1 MRIRQHR
8 NLIASGLALALA
20 CGNATAA
27 SFMTI
32 DAAQSGF
39 LQAMSRDG
47 HIVAGSYVGGGV
59 FAGAWMWRQGA
70 GYQDLPMVDALGMN
84 SWGQPIVGDVV
95 DAATSAQVAGAY
107 YSDSGTT
114 PYVIGPYPG
123 SVPQDSYWSSA
134 YGASDNGVVVGLA
147 QNTDGNAI
155 AFRWTQGEGMVRMPV
170 DRPDTYSRANGI
182 SGSGGVIY
190 GWNDREDGFRTG
202 VIWVNGAP
210 IYPTNPGQYGDS
222 FGSPPGEALG
232 SNYDGSVVVGQ
243 GYFDDNLYSEA
254 WRWTLAGGAQPIGV
268 IMRDGD
274 GGGVGPGFRSATVP
288 QYTAPTGIFANA
300 RIPPQPSGFFC
311 SFQSF
316 AIAVSEDGNTVVGNS
331 GIGNGGGIVDAF
343 IWTPSTGMVF
353 LAEYVEALGVTIP
366 DGFTLYSANAIS
378 ADGLTIAGQG
388 IDPTGSFVVP
398 WIIDLHSSQLQ
409 QTYVTAV
416 GTIAANDLADG
427 PFAGYPVG
435 AAVTM
440 TFTLA
445 PEGIPVNA
453 GYASDYSILA
463 GSFQLVAAYQDPT
476 TFEHLTAIE
485 TLDAAAAPLLHL
497 TNDNPRADGLGLDT
511 TATATSG
518 QTVTFSVSN
527 AAGTLFDSDQAAH
540 VNRSIDAGLLDAT
553 TWNVSE
559 AGHSMQV
566 SLQWVSLQDDSDAI
580 FHDGFEGN

>member
-1 MRIRQHR
+1 MSIRLNR
-8 NLIASGLALALA
+8 TLIAAGLALALA
-20 CGNATAA
+20 GGNAAAA

-32 DAAQSGF
+32 DAAQNGF

-47 HIVAGSYVGGGV
+47 HIVAGSYVGGGLY
-59 FAGAWMWRQGA
+59 AGAWEWRQGA
-70 GYQDLPMVDALGMN
+70 GYQDLPLLTAQGMN
-84 SWGQPIVGDVV
+84 SWGQPIAGDIV
-95 DAATSAQVAGAY
+95 DGGGYEVAATY
-107 YSDSGTT
+107 YSDSGANPT
-114 PYVIGPYPG
+114 VVGPYPG
-123 SVPQDSYWSSA
+123 SQPQDIFWSSS
-134 YGASDNGVVVGLA
+134 YGVSDNGIVVGLA

-202 VIWVNGAP
+202 VIWVDGS
-210 IYPTNPGQYGDS
+210 PTYLHNPGQYGDS

-243 GYFDDNLYSEA
+243 GYYDDNLYSEA
-254 WRWTLAGGAQPIGV
+254 WRWTQAGGTQPIGV
-268 IMRDGD
+268 IVRDS
-274 GGGVGPGFRSATVP
+274 GGGGIGSGFRSALVP
-288 QYTAPTGIFANA
+288 QYTAPTGIFANS
-300 RIPPQPSGFFC
+300 RIPAQPSGFFYPTE
-311 SFQSF
+311 SY
-316 AIAVSEDGNTVVGNS
+316 ALAVSEDGNTIVGNS

-343 IWTPSTGMVF
+343 IWTPATGMVF
-353 LAEYVEALGVTIP
+353 LAEYAEALGVTIP

-445 PEGIPVNA
+445 SDGIPVNA

-463 GSFQLVAAYQDPT
+463 GSFQLVAAYQDPVT
-476 TFEHLTAIE
+476 YEHFTATE
-485 TLDAAAAPLLHL
+485 TLDAAATPLLHMS
-497 TNDNPRADGLGLDT
+497 NDNPRADALGLDP
-511 TATATSG
+511 TATATAG
-518 QTVTFSVSN
+518 QTVTFSASN
-527 AAGTLFDSDQAAH
+527 AAGTLFDSDQVAH
-540 VNRSIDAGLLDAT
+540 VNRSMDAGLFNASD
-553 TWNVSE
+553 WKVSE
-559 AGHSMQV
+559 AGHSMQINV
-566 SLQWVSLQDDSDAI
+566 QWVSLHDDPDAI